1 MERSGNDIKT
11 LFEKIATGDKLAFN
25 ALFRMQYEKLL
36 RFSKNYLP
44 TDQAEEIVS
53 DTFVWVW
60 MHREML
66 HEIENPDTYLYVSVK
81 NRCLN
86 ALRNRPKIVPID
98 GIQIPNQQQSDRNPF
113 TDMEQK
119 ELTEKLY
126 SVIERL
132 PEQQKIV
139 FKMIKENG
147 LTARQVAE
155 ILQLS
160 PRTVETHLYKAV
172 KQLEEEISHY
182 LGYSPK
188 KKQTRQLL
196 LLL

>member
-1 MERSGNDIKT
+1 MQQNENDIKT
-11 LFEKIATGDKLAFN
+11 FFRKIANGDKLAFN

-44 TDQAEEIVS
+44 AEQAEEIVS

-66 HEIENPDTYLYVSVK
+66 LEIDNPDTYLYVSVK

-98 GIQIPNQQQSDRNPF
+98 GIQIPNQQQSDKNPL

-126 SVIERL
+126 SVIEQL

-139 FKMIKENG
+139 FKMIKGNG

-188 KKQTRQLL
+188 KKQMRQLL

>member
-1 MERSGNDIKT
+1 MQQNENDIKT
-11 LFEKIATGDKLAFN
+11 FFGKIANGDKLAFN

-44 TDQAEEIVS
+44 AEQAEEIVS

-155 ILQLS
+155 ILKLS

-188 KKQTRQLL
+188 KKQMRQLL